1 MNQSIKD
8 LRKASKDV
16 NEGSYSVIGAL
27 WLIIIVNEMERV
39 RISKVLMF
47 V

>member
-1 MNQSIKD
+1 MNQSIKE

-16 NEGSYSVIGAL
+16 IEGSYSVIEAL